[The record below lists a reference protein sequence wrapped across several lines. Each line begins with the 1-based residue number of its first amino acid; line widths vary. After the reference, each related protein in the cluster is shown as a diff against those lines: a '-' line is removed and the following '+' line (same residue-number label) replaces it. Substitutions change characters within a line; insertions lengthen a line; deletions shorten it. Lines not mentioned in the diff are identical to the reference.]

1 MPHIVHF
8 KIKKRKMNKTPKLPG
23 FPKAQKA
30 SAHTLKLK
38 YNWSDEQLKWLDKFW
53 VKIGTEMDMGLYVRP
68 DVMRKMT
75 TL

>member
-1 MPHIVHF
+1 ME
-8 KIKKRKMNKTPKLPG
+8 KKKMNETPKLPG

-38 YNWSDEQLKWLDKFW
+38 YNWSDEQLEWLDKFW
-53 VKIGTEMDMGLYVRP
+53 VKIGTEMNMGLYVRP